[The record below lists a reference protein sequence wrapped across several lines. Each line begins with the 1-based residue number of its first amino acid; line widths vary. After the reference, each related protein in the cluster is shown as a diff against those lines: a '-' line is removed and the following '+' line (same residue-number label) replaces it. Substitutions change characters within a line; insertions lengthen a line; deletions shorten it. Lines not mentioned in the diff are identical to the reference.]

1 MSSTVWWTV
10 GTIVAALILW
20 FWPFRVSLTFFGKDD
35 TGIRVF
41 RDGNGWCATF
51 DDYINLQESPAGFS
65 GTEIGAVIDL
75 YQDRDQ
81 SSELEMMEKLTH
93 ESSDSDRNSRT
104 V

>member
-1 MSSTVWWTV
+1 
-10 GTIVAALILW
+10 LILW
-20 FWPFRVSLTFFGKDD
+20 FWPFKISLTFFGKDD

-65 GTEIGAVIDL
+65 GTEIGAIIDL
-75 YQDRDQ
+75 YRDRDQ
-81 SSELEMMEKLTH
+81 TSEFQMMEKLTN
-93 ESSDSDRNSRT
+93 ESPHPDRDSRP